1 MPALYAHLRFGEE
14 VLRYLPSPLPALIR
28 QYPEAYA
35 IGTQGPDV
43 LFYHQPMKK
52 NELRA
57 KGTHLHTLS
66 GHDFFLDQAQKLA
79 ENAETND
86 VREIF
91 KENGA
96 YAAYVCGFLCHFTLD
111 VVCHPFIDRNSC
123 EEFTHGKIES
133 EFDKFMLRK
142 TRRPIRGYN
151 AATPIILKNGAIEAV
166 AYALD
171 IPEENVKR
179 AMKTM
184 RKINKLFSYPAEWV
198 HNVCHAVLGIVGMER
213 KFGDMFLHRDD
224 DELSV
229 RSNEILWDKYSVALP
244 MAAGLIREFF
254 LNLHTFADG
263 TPLHSPLMNYDFSG
277 ILKIQRQETEY
288 NSPLEY
294 QTAYFSARPMPAPSE
309 SGTFAP
315 PSGIPFGSPNG
326 MGLPSTP
333 PPMPH
338 PSITPTPHPSH
349 TDAQTQYQK
358 PTPTPHPSIMQE
370 QNGEPNPKK
379 KNKR

>member
-43 LFYHQPMKK
+43 LFYHKPMKK
-52 NELRA
+52 NELRSH
-57 KGTHLHTLS
+57 GTYLHTFS
-66 GHDFFLDQAQKLA
+66 GHDFFQEQAQKLA
-79 ENAETND
+79 ENTESDD

-91 KENGA
+91 QKNGA
-96 YAAYVCGFLCHFTLD
+96 YAAYICGFICHFTLD

-123 EEFTHGKIES
+123 EALSHAKIES

-151 AATPIILKNGAIEAV
+151 TATPILLKNGAKEAV
-166 AYALD
+166 SRALD
-171 IPEENVKR
+171 VPVENIKR

-184 RKINKLFSYPAEWV
+184 RKINRLFSYPMEWV
-198 HNVCHAVLGIVGMER
+198 HNVCHIVLGIIGMDR

-224 DELSV
+224 DELAM
-229 RSNEILWDKYSVALP
+229 RSNEVLYDKYNVALP
-244 MAAGLIREFF
+244 MAAGLMREFF

-263 TPLHSPLMNYDFSG
+263 YSLHNPLLNYNFSG
-277 ILKIQRQETEY
+277 ILKIQQPPEEY
-288 NSPLEY
+288 TSSLEY
-294 QTAYFSARPMPAPSE
+294 QTSYFSSRPMPAPNTTPF
-309 SGTFAP
+309 GA

-326 MGLPSTP
+326 TSLPSTP

-349 TDAQTQYQK
+349 GAAPQQYQK
-358 PTPTPHPSIMQE
+358 PAPMPHPSLTQE
-370 QNGEPNPKK
+370 QNGAPTPKK